1 MILLFLKVGYVSFSR
16 GYCRS
21 ICAPRTIPSKPDDFT
36 LEKKHDFL
44 KIKSQ
49 MPREMFSIWLFLNKW
64 WYPQIIHGLMGFS
77 IINRPFWGPTP
88 IFGNIHLFQGLILPY
103 RLAVQL
109 GPQLLILLPYMPRIL
124 RYITAIPH
132 YEPNAGELRLAEM
145 EFLKK
150 VCGGAEFVGWK
161 ITKFALGIRVW
172 MFGPS
177 F

>member
-1 MILLFLKVGYVSFSR
+1 MDSL
-16 GYCRS
+16 
-21 ICAPRTIPSKPDDFT
+21 
-36 LEKKHDFL
+36 
-44 KIKSQ
+44 
-49 MPREMFSIWLFLNKW
+49 
-64 WYPQIIHGLMGFS
+64 GFS
-77 IINRPFWGPTP
+77 IINRPFWGPIP